1 MEGFRSGIFFLNC
14 WGFQVG
20 GKHPKL
26 FIFISLC
33 IALYGLFTYYIIFYT
48 SRFLQWNRVNFQ
60 APSSDHPT
68 QRKVTRAVDLNQR
81 EPLAVSTGH
90 KMLHSTCRGGI
101 LIANQATA
109 NQFVSLKWLFIRKN
123 SPTKTWIFSIRQQW
137 GNNLITFF
145 WRETAVTLI
154 IHCEWLC

>member
-109 NQFVSLKWLFIRKN
+109 ERVRFPEIIVNMEKNHQQKPEFFDQAAVGKSSNHIFLK
-123 SPTKTWIFSIRQQW
+123 
-137 GNNLITFF
+137 GNP
-145 WRETAVTLI
+145 
-154 IHCEWLC
+154 